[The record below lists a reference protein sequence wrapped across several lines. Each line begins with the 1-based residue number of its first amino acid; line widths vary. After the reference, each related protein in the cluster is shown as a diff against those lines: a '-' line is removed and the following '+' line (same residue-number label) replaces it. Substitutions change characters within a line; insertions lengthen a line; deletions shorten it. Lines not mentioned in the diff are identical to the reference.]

1 MYREGEKRVGET
13 FVCYMARRA
22 GQGRKMGL
30 AVSRKVGRAVV
41 RNRVKRR
48 IREIY
53 RTHRNDIV
61 VNDVVGQL
69 GEDVHVVIV
78 ARQASASLNYHQSEE
93 ALRQL
98 FQRNI
103 FRAKQHGGVTLPAQE
118 TPILD
123 SRFHGG
129 CTQEATRG
137 NDVTGGEVH
146 GG

>member
-13 FVCYMARRA
+13 FVCYTARRA

-53 RTHRNDIV
+53 RTHR
-61 VNDVVGQL
+61 GQL

-78 ARQASASLNYHQSEE
+78 ARQSSASLNYHQSEE

-98 FQRNI
+98 FQRSSI
-103 FRAKQHGGVTLPAQE
+103 FWAEQHGGVTLPAQE
-118 TPILD
+118 TPI
-123 SRFHGG
+123 SRASGMDNPVIHG
-129 CTQEATRG
+129 THAE
-137 NDVTGGEVH
+137 GEVH

>member
-1 MYREGEKRVGET
+1 
-13 FVCYMARRA
+13 
-22 GQGRKMGL
+22 MGL

-53 RTHRNDIV
+53 RTHR
-61 VNDVVGQL
+61 GQL

-78 ARQASASLNYHQSEE
+78 ARQASAGLNYHQSEE

-98 FQRNI
+98 FQRSI
-103 FRAKQHGGVTLPAQE
+103 FRAEQHGGVTLPAQE
-118 TPILD
+118 IAV
-123 SRFHGG
+123 SRS
-129 CTQEATRG
+129 EKSE
-137 NDVTGGEVH
+137 GEVC

>member
-53 RTHRNDIV
+53 RTHR
-61 VNDVVGQL
+61 GKL

-78 ARQASASLNYHQSEE
+78 ARQASAGLNYHQSED

-98 FQRNI
+98 FQRSI
-103 FRAKQHGGVTLPAQE
+103 FRAEQHGGVTPPAQE
-118 TPILD
+118 TPI
-123 SRFHGG
+123 SRF
-129 CTQEATRG
+129 EKP
-137 NDVTGGEVH
+137 GGEVH